1 MSCAFRAPGGEKLC
15 QQRAMAMRTTPA
27 WLLLLLRPTA
37 AMTLPRRA
45 ALGLTTTTATAHL
58 RSGAPALASAAPT
71 AGARDV
77 YLAVTAL
84 LLSRHCSY
92 TPLLHCSYNTNTTGA
107 CLHQRCGTLLASSTT
122 GARDDLLE
130 ALRQKLSAP
139 TLPPLSASEGERLDA
154 LDSIVSEL
162 ILLNPTPKPG
172 STLG

>member
-1 MSCAFRAPGGEKLC
+1 MLVIVVVVFRRSTLYPLPNTCWFLIVPKFFLREKLC
-15 QQRAMAMRTTPA
+15 QQRAVMRT

-45 ALGLTTTTATAHL
+45 ALGLATATATAPL

-77 YLAVTAL
+77 YLAFAAL

-139 TLPPLSASEGERLDA
+139 TLPPLRSS
-154 LDSIVSEL
+154 
-162 ILLNPTPKPG
+162 
-172 STLG
+172 